1 MEKGLRP
8 EASPCARHI
17 FSKRLNV
24 ADFVRKQTTMNSVR
38 VIAML
43 TVMTMKTVG
52 PTTMTS
58 RERWSLQPSGAMLVI
73 LVKPLMFQFHLL
85 NNNEFSPI
93 PPFPPFPPQP
103 PIQYVII
110 H

>member
-38 VIAML
+38 EIAML
-43 TVMTMKTVG
+43 TVMRSEERRVG
-52 PTTMTS
+52 KEC
-58 RERWSLQPSGAMLVI
+58 RL
-73 LVKPLMFQFHLL
+73 
-85 NNNEFSPI
+85 
-93 PPFPPFPPQP
+93 
-103 PIQYVII
+103 
-110 H
+110 